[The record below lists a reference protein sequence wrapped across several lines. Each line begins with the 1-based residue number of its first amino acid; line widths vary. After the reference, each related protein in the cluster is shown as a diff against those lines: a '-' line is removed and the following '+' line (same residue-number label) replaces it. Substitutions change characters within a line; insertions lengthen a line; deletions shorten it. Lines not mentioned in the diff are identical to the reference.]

1 MRFSVVT
8 LAAVSAFV
16 VAACGAAATPTAII
30 TPTASLVV
38 GPTAAAS
45 SNMATPSSATP
56 ITVTTP
62 PSSAPTPTAP
72 PPPTPTLA
80 PTQAPS
86 ATAAA
91 VVDLCALLSAAD
103 LHSVLGGSWM
113 EGSLGVMGGH
123 CFWLDSST
131 ASYDQVTTGIDERS
145 IEEVK
150 SATPNGVDMT
160 VSGHAGY
167 RVRDENSDVQTT
179 YVWVDLGGQSLTM
192 EITSSSAADDQISA
206 QELAEIAIGNI

>member
-8 LAAVSAFV
+8 LAALSAFV

-30 TPTASLVV
+30 TPTASLAV

-45 SNMATPSSATP
+45 SPVATPSSASP

-62 PSSAPTPTAP
+62 PSSAPTPTPTAP
-72 PPPTPTLA
+72 PTLA

-103 LHSVLGGSWM
+103 LHSVLGGSWI
-113 EGSLGVMGGH
+113 EGHLTATGAY
-123 CFWLDSST
+123 CFWGSGNVSS
-131 ASYDQVTTGIDERS
+131 DQVVTGIDERS
-145 IEEVK
+145 IEEIK

-167 RVRDENSDVQTT
+167 WVRDENSYIQSTF
-179 YVWVDLGGQSLTM
+179 VDLGGQTLIVEM
-192 EITSSSAADDQISA
+192 PISSSAADDQISA
-206 QELAEIAIGNI
+206 QKLAEIAIGNI

>member
-45 SNMATPSSATP
+45 SPVATPSSASP

-62 PSSAPTPTAP
+62 PSSAPTPP
-72 PPPTPTLA
+72 PPPPTLA

-103 LHSVLGGSWM
+103 LHRVLGGSWM
-113 EGSLGVMGGH
+113 EGRLGVMGGY

-131 ASYDQVTTGIDERS
+131 ASYDQVTTAIDERS
-145 IEEVK
+145 IEEIK

>member
-1 MRFSVVT
+1 MRFSVIT

-45 SNMATPSSATP
+45 SPVATPSSASP

-72 PPPTPTLA
+72 PPPTLA

-167 RVRDENSDVQTT
+167 RVRDENSDVPTT
-179 YVWVDLGGQSLTM
+179 YVWVDLGGQSLAM
-192 EITSSSAADDQISA
+192 EIHSSSAADDQISA

>member
-45 SNMATPSSATP
+45 SPVATPSSASP

-72 PPPTPTLA
+72 PPPTLA

-103 LHSVLGGSWM
+103 LHRVLGGSWM
-113 EGSLGVMGGH
+113 EGRLGVMGGY
-123 CFWLDSST
+123 CFWLHSST
-131 ASYDQVTTGIDERS
+131 ASYDQVTTAIDERS
-145 IEEVK
+145 IEEIK